1 MMSPNSRMTMKAA
14 ETGMDDSPSKKP
26 PLKSIL
32 KNTTSSNPAD
42 QEFFIPVGMM
52 TGVKE

>member
-1 MMSPNSRMTMKAA
+1 MSPNSKMTMKAA
-14 ETGMDDSPSKKP
+14 ETGMGDSPSKKP
-26 PLKSIL
+26 TLKSIL
-32 KNTTSSNPAD
+32 KNTSSSNPAD